1 MALIAV
7 ALGEVID
14 FKTCD
19 TNDCDIHEVR
29 VEPCPQ
35 AESHAACN
43 IRRRKP
49 ANMSFDFTPHFDADT
64 LEASLNWVKSN
75 DQELPL
81 ISMEKDACKYTK
93 CPVKNG
99 EKQTYQID
107 IPIETLQFNARSPL
121 SGTNALFDIHSFMK
135 VRSREAL
142 MREQFLSL
150 KKFTL

>member
-1 MALIAV
+1 MFAVKSIILMALIAV

-99 EKQTYQID
+99 EKQTYQVD
-107 IPIETLQFNARSPL
+107 IPIESKFPL
-121 SGTNALFDIHSFMK
+121 NYYTIKWNFQTPNGKQCCFTHDIK
-135 VRSREAL
+135 LVR
-142 MREQFLSL
+142 
-150 KKFTL
+150 